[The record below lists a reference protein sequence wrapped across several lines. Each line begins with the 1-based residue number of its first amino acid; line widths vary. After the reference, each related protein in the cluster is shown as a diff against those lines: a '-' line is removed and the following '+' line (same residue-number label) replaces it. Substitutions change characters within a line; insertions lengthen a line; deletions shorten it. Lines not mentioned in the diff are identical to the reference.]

1 MKAIK
6 QIMRVPKNHEIKI
19 KVPEYLFENE
29 IVEVIL
35 IVKKKSDDFGKKISE
50 MKDAMKDELFLK
62 DLREITDDFE
72 TIDLETWDSNNG
84 V

>member
-1 MKAIK
+1 MEAIK

-19 KVPEYLFENE
+19 KVPEYLSENE
-29 IVEVIL
+29 TIEVIL
-35 IVKKKSDDFGKKISE
+35 IVKKKSDNFGKKINE
-50 MKDAMKDELFLK
+50 MKDAMKDKLFLN

-72 TIDLETWDSNNG
+72 TFDLETWDSDNG

>member
-19 KVPEYLFENE
+19 KVPEYLSENE

-35 IVKKKSDDFGKKISE
+35 IVKKKSDDFERKISE

-72 TIDLETWDSNNG
+72 TIDLETWDNNNG
-84 V
+84 I